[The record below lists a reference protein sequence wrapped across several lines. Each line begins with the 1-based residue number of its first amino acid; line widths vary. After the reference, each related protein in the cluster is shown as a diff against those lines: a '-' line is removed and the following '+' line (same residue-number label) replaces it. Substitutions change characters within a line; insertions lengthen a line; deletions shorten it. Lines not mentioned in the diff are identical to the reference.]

1 MKEKPTSLSP
11 AVADRVNSCAP
22 AHSASQLAVH
32 DGRIPAAPFSFTTS
46 RTMPGEHFDDHPKSL
61 SSSVVRAARLAE
73 LWEPHIA
80 PLTAFVD
87 ALRAE
92 MGADYRIPYFDPWDG
107 GIAAEVLYLL
117 EAPGAKAVVSGF
129 ISRNNPDETAKNF
142 FQLNQQSGISR
153 KRTITWNIVPWYIG
167 SASRIRAANSDD
179 IEVGIRP
186 LGSVLDLLPGLRAI
200 VLIGQKAQCASIRI
214 ARLRPK
220 LRLFKSPHPSPL
232 FVNNSPLNREKILV
246 VLREVADYL
255 DMSRADFQSMSPNH
269 AA

>member
-1 MKEKPTSLSP
+1 M
-11 AVADRVNSCAP
+11 
-22 AHSASQLAVH
+22 LA
-32 DGRIPAAPFSFTTS
+32 
-46 RTMPGEHFDDHPKSL
+46 EHFDDKPKSL
-61 SSSVVRAARLAE
+61 GSPLSRTARLAE
-73 LWEPHIA
+73 LRDPHIA

-107 GIAAEVLYLL
+107 GVAAEILYLL

-129 ISRNNPDETAKNF
+129 ISRNNPDESAKNF

-167 SASRIRAANSDD
+167 SGSRIRPANSDD

-186 LGSVLDLLPGLRAI
+186 LNSLLNLLPRLRAI
-200 VLIGQKAQCASIRI
+200 VLIGQKAQRGSNHI
-214 ARLRPK
+214 ARLRPDV
-220 LRLFKSPHPSPL
+220 RLFKSPHPSPL
-232 FVNNSPLNREKILV
+232 FVNKSTRNREKILT

-255 DMSRADFQSMSPNH
+255 DTSGHRSATPCHVTTRGS
-269 AA
+269 